1 MASQTNNKNKDAE
14 YYKRLYIKEAK
25 ARTDKDARKKEA
37 QEALKK
43 TYEDEEEYPE
53 PPDDFG
59 DDNGYGH
66 CENCLGKYLCDCEE
80 YDRMVKYALK
90 KT

>member
-43 TYEDEEEYPE
+43 TYED
-53 PPDDFG
+53 
-59 DDNGYGH
+59 
-66 CENCLGKYLCDCEE
+66 
-80 YDRMVKYALK
+80 
-90 KT
+90 